1 MTTRIHAADQTVS
14 ISVRISSIKEL
25 MRVQMLSILGIV
37 AVEQT
42 IIHVWLHLCLLA
54 RDDV

>member
-1 MTTRIHAADQTVS
+1 MTTRIYSADKTVS

-25 MRVQMLSILGIV
+25 MRVQMLPILSIV
-37 AVEQT
+37 AVEQA
-42 IIHVWLHLCLLA
+42 IVHVWLHLCLLA